1 MTAVVMCLAVFVGTL
16 HTVGAA
22 VQQSG
27 VNTDEGK
34 SSGAPAITANPGHVT
49 VAGGT
54 GSTEISWDTGNESMG
69 FVFVTTS
76 QGKPVLFATGA
87 KGSRV
92 APWIRPGTYAFE
104 LYGDDQRRT
113 LLAAV
118 TVSGTTES
126 EASHRPTLLR
136 GNARWLLILALM
148 VVVYI
153 ALYLS
158 STGTLRT
165 TFPTEPTTSPRP
177 LHVGRN
183 LLLGIAAFVCLDGA
197 IFHTRLYTS
206 ILAPD
211 SYAGRLAVI
220 TRAEKQ
226 RPSSGLKEVLV
237 LGDSRMAEGFSTTVA
252 DELGSAA
259 GLKFVNLAEP
269 ASSVNTW
276 YYMLREVDPASRR
289 YSAIIV
295 PYGIGYEP
303 STADPL
309 RISMAAPLLRYG
321 DCFDFASGF
330 QRWSGRFRAFTT
342 CILRGLAYQSDVADL
357 LEHPIAR
364 IKSVQQEPNRMQSRA
379 AYKGRDYDLVGTTYD
394 SKTGHVTFAPQL
406 TETQRQAIR
415 KSLVRPSQSEMQYSM
430 ELQREWIPR
439 ILNRYS
445 KSPTAIVLTPVPRGP
460 FRELTG
466 FSIAYHTF
474 FPHLVT
480 QRSLLPLPEQTF
492 DFLEKPEYYFDAY
505 HLNAKGRARFTETL
519 VAEVVGRLGMTD
531 SHARSNSKSN
541 LVADSSVGS
550 IHSSGILNSSSGTT
564 MYTP

>member
-1 MTAVVMCLAVFVGTL
+1 MRIRSVTAVAMCLAVFVGML
-16 HTVGAA
+16 RAA
-22 VQQSG
+22 VQSG
-27 VNTDEGK
+27 TETDERK
-34 SSGAPAITANPGHVT
+34 NSGAAAITANPGHVT
-49 VAGGT
+49 VTGRV
-54 GSTEISWDTGNESMG
+54 GSTEISWDTGNGSTG

-76 QGKPVLFATGA
+76 EGKPVLFASGA

-92 APWIRPGTYAFE
+92 APWIRPGAYVFE

-113 LLAAV
+113 LLATV

-126 EASHRPTLLR
+126 EASGTMLLR
-136 GNARWLLILALM
+136 GKARWLLILALM
-148 VVVYI
+148 VVVYG

-165 TFPTEPTTSPRP
+165 TFPTEPTTSTRP

-183 LLLGIAAFVCLDGA
+183 LLLGIAVFVCVDGLV
-197 IFHTRLYTS
+197 FHTELYTS

-220 TRAEKQ
+220 TRTEKQ
-226 RPSSGLKEVLV
+226 RPASGLKEVLV

-252 DELGSAA
+252 DELGSGA

-276 YYMLREVDPASRR
+276 YYMLREVDPAARR

-309 RISMAAPLLRYG
+309 RISMVAPLLRYG
-321 DCFDFASGF
+321 DCFNFASGF
-330 QRWSGRFRAFTT
+330 QRWSGRFRAFTA
-342 CILRGLAYQSDVADL
+342 CILRGSAYQSDVVDL

-364 IKSVQQEPNRMQSRA
+364 IKSVQQEPNGMQSRA

-394 SKTGHVTFAPQL
+394 SNTGHVTFAPQL
-406 TETQRQAIR
+406 TEVQRQAIR

-430 ELQREWIPR
+430 DLQREWIPR

-445 KSPTAIVLTPVPRGP
+445 KSSTAIVLTPVPRGP

-474 FPHLVT
+474 FPHLLT
-480 QRSLLPLPEQTF
+480 QRSLFPVPEQTF

-519 VAEVVGRLGMTD
+519 VTEVVGRLGAAT
-531 SHARSNSKSN
+531 SHAGSNSN

-550 IHSSGILNSSSGTT
+550 THSSVIWNFGHANIISRQ
-564 MYTP
+564 

>member
-1 MTAVVMCLAVFVGTL
+1 VTAVVMCLAVFVGTL
-16 HTVGAA
+16 HTLGAA

-34 SSGAPAITANPGHVT
+34 NSGAPAITANPGHVT
-49 VAGGT
+49 VAGGN

-126 EASHRPTLLR
+126 EASHRPMLLR

-153 ALYLS
+153 AFYLS

-220 TRAEKQ
+220 TQTEKQ
-226 RPSSGLKEVLV
+226 RPASGLKEVLV

-276 YYMLREVDPASRR
+276 YYMLREVDPAARR

-330 QRWSGRFRAFTT
+330 QRWSGRFRAFTA
-342 CILRGLAYQSDVADL
+342 CILRGLAYQSDVVDL

-364 IKSVQQEPNRMQSRA
+364 IKSVQQEPNRMRSRA

-394 SKTGHVTFAPQL
+394 SRTGHVTFAPQL
-406 TETQRQAIR
+406 TEAQRQAIR
-415 KSLVRPSQSEMQYSM
+415 KSLVRPSRLEMQYSM

-480 QRSLLPLPEQTF
+480 QRSFLSVPEETF

-519 VAEVVGRLGMTD
+519 VTEVVGRLGVANSD
-531 SHARSNSKSN
+531 AGSNSKSN
-541 LVADSSVGS
+541 LVADSPVGS
-550 IHSSGILNSSSGTT
+550 IHSSVIWNFSKANIMSR
-564 MYTP
+564 P